1 MHILLFLFN
10 RNVNN
15 IFLIVKAYIADQ
27 QPYIKKAIHQLT
39 ASKFEMYE
47 GFTSTPGVRDIMKNY
62 LDLVK
67 TSYRVIFK
75 IEQGIL
81 FAD

>member
-1 MHILLFLFN
+1 
-10 RNVNN
+10 
-15 IFLIVKAYIADQ
+15 
-27 QPYIKKAIHQLT
+27 
-39 ASKFEMYE
+39 MYE